1 MNRRALFL
9 ALCALVVA
17 GVLSALGTIAYLA
30 HIRALASD
38 LITSAR
44 EIRTKADA
52 EREIAAWRK
61 RSGENFWQE
70 SDHLGGDHNYDAQI
84 DNSALVRLRI
94 VEPTVVTVGITMR
107 DGRLRCV
114 TVIESTGWYPVAS
127 VWINES
133 FEETPNRLHVGGHDR
148 PHDAAVE
155 FPSSL
160 PEEERL
166 KAFAIN
172 TKCLTK
178 FGGCKTAD
186 DILPGVWQLQ

>member
-30 HIRALASD
+30 HIHALASA

-70 SDHLGGDHNYDAQI
+70 SDHLGGDHNYDAQSI
-84 DNSALVRLRI
+84 IRRL
-94 VEPTVVTVGITMR
+94 
-107 DGRLRCV
+107 
-114 TVIESTGWYPVAS
+114 S
-127 VWINES
+127 V
-133 FEETPNRLHVGGHDR
+133 
-148 PHDAAVE
+148 
-155 FPSSL
+155 
-160 PEEERL
+160 
-166 KAFAIN
+166 
-172 TKCLTK
+172 
-178 FGGCKTAD
+178 
-186 DILPGVWQLQ
+186 